1 MPPATPNPFT
11 PKAGETFSKSEINRS
26 GARLREVRIAI
37 RVRGVDAVDG
47 WSSADLDRALRAV
60 TWWRLAHARP
70 LSKVA
75 ANLRYHVEKE
85 GGYVDG
91 RIDVTQR
98 LKRLPT
104 MIGKLE
110 REPKMK
116 LSRMADVGGVRAKLP
131 TLDHVNAVSRRLRK
145 TWTIVQT
152 KDYVSDPKDSGYRA
166 IHHVVRRDSMLV
178 EVQLRTILQD
188 AWANQVEEDGRIRG
202 AGLKFGEGEAE
213 IHNYYR
219 AMSEAFA
226 ALDRGE
232 PLGSKIEAELVE
244 TFRKARG
251 LLDR

>member
-1 MPPATPNPFT
+1 MAQD
-11 PKAGETFSKSEINRS
+11 GEMFSKSEIDRS
-26 GARLREVRIAI
+26 GVLLRDVQIAI
-37 RVRGVDAVDG
+37 RDRGTDAVFDWQQEDVEG
-47 WSSADLDRALRAV
+47 ALSAV

-85 GGYVDG
+85 DGYVDG

-110 REPKMK
+110 RESKMR
-116 LSRMADVGGVRAKLP
+116 LSRMADIGGVRAKLP
-131 TLDHVNAVSRRLRK
+131 TLEHVNAVSRRLRK
-145 TWTIVQT
+145 TWTIVRT
-152 KDYVSDPKDSGYRA
+152 RDYVGHPKSSGYRA
-166 IHHVVRRDSMLV
+166 IHHVVRRDSMLI
-178 EVQLRTILQD
+178 EVQLRTVRQD
-188 AWANQVEEDGRIRG
+188 AWANQVEEDGRLRG
-202 AGLKFGEGEAE
+202 AELKFGAGELE
-213 IHNYYR
+213 IHDYYR
-219 AMSEAFA
+219 AISKAFA

-232 PLGSKIEAELVE
+232 QLGGKIEAELVE